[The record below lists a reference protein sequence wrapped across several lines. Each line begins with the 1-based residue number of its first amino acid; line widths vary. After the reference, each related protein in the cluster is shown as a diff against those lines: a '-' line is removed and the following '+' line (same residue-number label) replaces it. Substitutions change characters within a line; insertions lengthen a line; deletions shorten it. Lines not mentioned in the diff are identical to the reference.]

1 MSGHVYFFHNGKECK
16 IGFTTPDL
24 KLRLWAA
31 HVWSPHALTI
41 VGTIAAEFP
50 DQLEKAIH
58 LQLAHRRLVKPS
70 GNGEWFDLTLD
81 ETTKVILE
89 NKNGQL
95 RQYHYSKAH
104 GHPAHHVRP
113 LRRGQQDQA
122 GGLGQDVVQRAWG
135 VWDSRPQ
142 RVQPPVSG
150 KHALGC
156 EAFLRQARP

>member
-16 IGFTTPDL
+16 IGFTTPDP

-89 NKNGQL
+89 NKNGYFL
-95 RQYHYSKAH
+95 FICKSDSKKDNVKNP
-104 GHPAHHVRP
+104 G
-113 LRRGQQDQA
+113 DNTCNS
-122 GGLGQDVVQRAWG
+122 D
-135 VWDSRPQ
+135 
-142 RVQPPVSG
+142 
-150 KHALGC
+150 
-156 EAFLRQARP
+156 